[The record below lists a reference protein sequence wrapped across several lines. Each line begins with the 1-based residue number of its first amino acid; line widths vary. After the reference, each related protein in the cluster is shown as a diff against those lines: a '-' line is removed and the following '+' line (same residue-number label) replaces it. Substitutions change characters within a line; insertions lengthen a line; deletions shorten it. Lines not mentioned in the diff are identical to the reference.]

1 MIEPFGD
8 EEGAVWNL
16 LLFCCINSNG
26 ATLEELT
33 RWFYD
38 YMSEAEL
45 YIALSGLLHR
55 KVIGCD
61 EGRYYPKVDGQR
73 FQNTQIDWDEL
84 SELAIIPGRTIH

>member
-1 MIEPFGD
+1 MKEPFGD

-33 RWFYD
+33 RWFHD

-45 YIALSGLLHR
+45 YIALSSLLHR

-61 EGRYYPKVDGQR
+61 EGRYYPRVGGQP
-73 FQNTQIDWDEL
+73 FKNTKMDWDQL
-84 SELAIIPGRTIH
+84 LELAIFPGRTIH